1 MDLHASDDA
10 EAPHVEPSSDLGGAL
25 ERLIASCGA
34 EPVRSRAPAIQ
45 RAAGEYFFDPMGP
58 SLVARGWSVF
68 PQTRGE
74 RRGPALIDGRGLAW
88 KPFADRLPTDRDVS
102 WWAIQA
108 PSHNVAAIMGRAS
121 GGALALDIDVTDAGL
136 NAAIQNLADEILGLT
151 DFRRYGSHPKV
162 ALLYRQAWPDEDGDD
177 AELIPNRSWRF
188 VDGEPDED
196 GRPRQYGGIEV
207 LARGKPITF
216 YGNHHKTGRYF
227 SWAGLHPLYHG
238 PEALPLVTREQVERF
253 VEAVQKLRPFHR
265 GGGANPVDTRWTFD
279 PEAGLHAPRA
289 MASEEWATDPD
300 GIVVDGREAF
310 LFRLCSVIV
319 RRNEAAVRGG
329 RQGMGSLC
337 ALAEERFRALAEVS
351 GRWADDG
358 ELKGEIADKMQRL
371 VREAIAEADAGK
383 RSFQSPVTL
392 DPETNVSTFAEA
404 RHEAAVA
411 VEAEKAGDLSW
422 ANEAVRRAITDLGAK
437 RLPQMRVIPATPA
450 SAAAAAMMHRQDRFA
465 AGRKAA
471 EAVAA
476 AADEAFA
483 FAYRTIR
490 AGGWRP
496 PADDPKAKMPIHGII
511 APTGAGKTRAV
522 IRSKIRTRAANPDVH
537 VNTAIL
543 VPTHAN
549 AAEIADAVGVH
560 ERELDE
566 AVAEAKR
573 AGMKVLHFKG
583 RIAAGC
589 GYASHMEALY
599 AANLPG
605 NRLCRTNDKDRETG
619 ERVEVLCKFYDACPH
634 RLMLEELKSGTVDLT
649 LMPHAYLTG
658 PMAKEVSENVH
669 HAVVDETHWRAV
681 SGTKTFPVAVLQQAR
696 ALPKLTEKDH
706 EEGIYDPQFLVM
718 RRDYSVR
725 VLLDA
730 RDAGI
735 DPAQAFKALNG
746 RKAVTL
752 VSKLRRR
759 TPKLGG
765 FSLGAPGPSKPVSM
779 LVCDHR
785 GRDLIDAAR
794 RCVDASRNA
803 GSRVKP
809 NMTEDELAAAVD
821 VAHADHADGEGAL
834 WKLILDRYEDLV
846 KDADDAA
853 MHAAAVANGHA
864 DEAPVRRVQAP
875 YDTRIQFGVM
885 VDEKTKEQVDSIR
898 VTYWKKRNFLHM
910 PTLLIDASMSERI
923 TEHAWPG
930 RQPVIFRIDAPVH
943 ARTILVAD
951 GTGSDGAVLPGKGK
965 SGKGKLQA
973 AARAELLL
981 ALRTRVAGIYANGGV
996 LESYTKAVRAFVE
1009 GSQAAAPNVD
1019 VLHQGNTRGYNFAE
1033 SHSALLSYG
1042 RLEYPIQAIDAYKAL
1057 FTFNDPNP
1065 EPAWDA
1071 LGTGLDKAGKPIQA
1085 PQGER
1090 EILMRDGSKRVYGD
1104 MMFPEGSWARE
1115 VQEQLREE
1123 ELRQTLGR
1131 LRPVYRIDSDAVW
1144 INVGRC
1150 VPAGIVVDE
1159 IVSLVDLVRP
1169 GKVDHIFEAARRSH
1183 GVLSPQGARTLQP
1196 DLALYRVGQ
1205 TSPLKRLVPRE
1216 MEGLVKVRWAIQG
1229 SDEPVERLMLNYID
1243 DLEEAAWEFCRQ
1255 AGWRMVP
1262 GSFEVVGQRP
1272 SRIAIGHKRPDRQ
1285 DLDRA
1290 GLTLGQADDIVE
1302 ERGVEG
1308 LRLYVMQLDREREE
1322 ARRARA
1328 LKRVTR
1334 ELGRVPHHAD
1344 WLGLPMLPDVP
1355 RAMAKG
1361 TLTTRMLVD
1370 AGEWIDGGGDE
1381 D

>member
-1 MDLHASDDA
+1 LDLLASDAADL
-10 EAPHVEPSSDLGGAL
+10 PQVEPPSDLDGAGVL
-25 ERLIASCGA
+25 DRLIASYGA
-34 EPVRSRAPAIQ
+34 EPVRTRAPAVQ
-45 RAAGEYFFDPMGP
+45 RPAGEFFFDPMGP
-58 SLVARGWSVF
+58 NLVVQGWSVF

-88 KPFADRLPTDRDVS
+88 KPFAERLPTDRDVR

-121 GGALALDIDVTDAGL
+121 GGAFALDIDVTDAGL
-136 NAAIQNLADEILGLT
+136 NAAVQDLADEIFGVT

-162 ALLYRQAWPDEDGDD
+162 ALLYRQAWPEDDD
-177 AELIPNRSWRF
+177 GNADLIPNRSWRF

-196 GRPRQYGGIEV
+196 GRPRQYGGVEI

-238 PEALPLVTREQVERF
+238 PEALPLVTRVQVERF

-265 GGGANPVDTRWTFD
+265 GGANPVDTRWTFD

-289 MASEEWATDPD
+289 MVSDDWATDAD
-300 GIVVDGREAF
+300 GRVVDGREAF
-310 LFRLCSVIV
+310 LFRLCSTIV
-319 RRNEAAVRGG
+319 CRNEAAVRGG

-358 ELKGEIADKMQRL
+358 ELKGEIADKMVRL
-371 VREAIAEADAGK
+371 VREAISEADAGK
-383 RSFQSPVTL
+383 HAFQAPVTL
-392 DPETNVSTFAEA
+392 DPETGISTFAEA
-404 RHEAAVA
+404 RHEAVVA
-411 VEAEKAGDLSW
+411 VEAKKADDLSW

-437 RLPQMRVIPATPA
+437 RLPPMKVVPATPA
-450 SAAAAAMMHRQDRFA
+450 SAAAAAMMPRQDRFA

-496 PADDPKAKMPIHGII
+496 PADDPKARMPIHGIV

-522 IRSKIRTRAANPDVH
+522 IRSKIRARAANPEVRI
-537 VNTAIL
+537 NTAIL

-566 AVAEAKR
+566 AVAEAKA
-573 AGMKVLHFKG
+573 AGMNVLHFKG

-589 GYASHMEALY
+589 KFGGQMERLY
-599 AANLPG
+599 GAGLPG
-605 NRLCRTNDKDRETG
+605 NRLCRTNDKDRFTK
-619 ERVEVLCKFYDACPH
+619 EREEKLCHFYDECPH

-658 PMAKEVSENVH
+658 PMAKEVADNVH

-681 SGTKTFPVAVLQQAR
+681 SGTKTFPIQVLEQAR
-696 ALPKLTEKDH
+696 SLPRLTK
-706 EEGIYDPQFLVM
+706 EERAEGVDAQEFVM
-718 RRDYSVR
+718 LRDEAVR
-725 VLLDA
+725 VLLRA
-730 RDAGI
+730 RDASV
-735 DPAQAFKALNG
+735 DPARAFLALSR
-746 RKAVTL
+746 RK
-752 VSKLRRR
+752 
-759 TPKLGG
+759 
-765 FSLGAPGPSKPVSM
+765 GPDW
-779 LVCDHR
+779 DHR
-785 GRDLIDAAR
+785 GGDLIGAAA
-794 RCVDASRNA
+794 RCVDASRDA
-803 GSRVKP
+803 GSKVHP
-809 NMTEDELAAAVD
+809 NMQDVEVD
-821 VAHADHADGEGAL
+821 VAVDIAQAKHADGEGAL
-834 WKLILDRYEDLV
+834 WKLVRDRYEDLV
-846 KDADDAA
+846 KDMEEAA
-853 MHAAAVANGHA
+853 AHAALASTGV
-864 DEAPVRRVQAP
+864 DVPAPEPRVLSQR
-875 YDTRIQFGVM
+875 DTRIQFGVM
-885 VDEKTKEQVDSIR
+885 VDEETHQQVDSVR
-898 VTYWKKRNFLHM
+898 VSYWKKRNFVGL

-930 RQPVIFRIDAPVH
+930 RQPVITRIDAPVH

-1042 RLEYPIQAIDAYKAL
+1042 RLEYPIQAVDAYKAL
-1057 FTFNDPNP
+1057 FTFNDADQ

-1071 LGTGLDKAGKPIQA
+1071 LGTGLDKSGKPIQA

-1090 EILMRDGSKRVYGD
+1090 TITMRDGSQRVYSD

-1144 INVGRC
+1144 VNVGRC

-1216 MEGLVKVRWAIQG
+1216 TEGLVKVRWSIQG
-1229 SDEPVERLMLNYID
+1229 TAEPVERLMLNYVE
-1243 DLEEAAWEFCRQ
+1243 DLEEAVYEFCRQ

-1285 DLDRA
+1285 DIERA
-1290 GLTLGQADDIVE
+1290 GLTMGQADDIVE

-1334 ELGRVPHHAD
+1334 ELGRAPQGAD
-1344 WLGLPMLPDVP
+1344 WQGLPMLPDVP

-1361 TLTTRMLVD
+1361 SLTTRMLVD
-1370 AGEWIDGGGDE
+1370 AGEWVDGGGDE